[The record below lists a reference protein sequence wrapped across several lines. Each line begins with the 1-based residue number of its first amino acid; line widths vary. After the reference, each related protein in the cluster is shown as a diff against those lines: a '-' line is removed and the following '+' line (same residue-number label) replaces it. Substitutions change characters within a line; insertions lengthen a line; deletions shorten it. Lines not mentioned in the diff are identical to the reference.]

1 MTPYPKYTKIGQ
13 FQIAIY
19 SNNSVSD
26 AKRGLYMLNH
36 IIIQAGGKGSRL
48 ETLTT
53 NKPKALV
60 PVDNLPMIF
69 HLFKKYPQAKF
80 TIIADYKKD
89 VLKRYLNT
97 FAKVDFEVI
106 DANKKGTCSGI
117 SDALKTIPDKTPFM
131 LIWCDLVLSAVGLPH
146 DLSQN
151 YLGISKDF
159 PCRWSYANNMFAEEP
174 SKENGVA
181 GLFLFKDKEQI
192 SDVPDEGEFVRYLSH
207 KNLPFERLDMYGGLE
222 IGTMLSYFQNELNK
236 PKCRPFNK
244 MEFKGD
250 IVLKYPLDEQGRKLA
265 VDEIAWYKKVTELGY
280 TNIPKIY
287 GYDPLV
293 MEKIKGG
300 NIFEYAFL
308 TKGFKRA
315 LLDKII
321 TALKDLHRLTPPM
334 EANKEDCENNYVT
347 KTFERL
353 AKVRELVPFAKDEF
367 ITVNGKK
374 CHNIFAI
381 KDKIINEIR
390 QMYPKQFYLTHGDC
404 TFHNMMIETDGVRP
418 ILLDPRGY
426 FGKTKLY
433 GDIDYDWAKL
443 YYSVVGDYDQFN
455 RKNFSLEIMDDC
467 VDLMIVSNN
476 WKELENDFFTLTG
489 ADKKKIKLLHAIIWL
504 SLTTYAWEDYDAI
517 CGAFYKGLLELEEYL
532 QYAD

>member
-1 MTPYPKYTKIGQ
+1 MNDTFDTNKKIKY
-13 FQIAIY
+13 
-19 SNNSVSD
+19 
-26 AKRGLYMLNH
+26 
-36 IIIQAGGKGSRL
+36 IIVQAGGRGSRL

-69 HLFKKYPQAKF
+69 HLFKRYPNAKF
-80 TIIADYKKD
+80 KVIADYQKETM
-89 VLKRYLNT
+89 KRYLRA
-97 FAKVDFEVI
+97 FATVDYEVI

-117 SDALKTIPDKTPFM
+117 ANALETIPDNEPFM
-131 LIWCDLVLSAVGLPH
+131 LIWCDLILSNIVGMPN
-146 DLSQN
+146 DIQQN

-159 PCRWSYANNMFAEEP
+159 ECRWSYHNNNFKEEA

-181 GLFLFKDKEQI
+181 GLFLFKNKQQI
-192 SDVPDEGEFVRYLSH
+192 EGVPEEGEFVKWLAN
-207 KNLPFERLDMYGGLE
+207 KNLSFERLNMFGGLE

-265 VDEIAWYKKVTELGY
+265 EDEILWYKKVIELGY

-287 GYDPLV
+287 GFDPLV
-293 MEKIKGG
+293 MEKIKGN
-300 NIFEYAFL
+300 NIYEYAFL

-315 LLDKII
+315 LLKKVIEALDK
-321 TALKDLHRLTPPM
+321 LHKLLPPTP
-334 EANKEDCENNYVT
+334 ANQEDCEDNYLT
-347 KTFERL
+347 KTFKRL
-353 AKVRELVPFAKDEF
+353 EKVRDLVPFAQDK
-367 ITVNGKK
+367 IVTINGIK
-374 CHNIFAI
+374 CTNIFAI
-381 KDKIINEIR
+381 KEKIATEMR
-390 QMYPKQFYLTHGDC
+390 QMYPENFYLTHGDC

-418 ILLDPRGY
+418 VLLDPRGY

-455 RKNFSLEIMDDC
+455 RKNFSLEINQDN
-467 VDLMIVSNN
+467 VELEIVSNN
-476 WKELENDFFTLTG
+476 WKNLEQDFFELTG
-489 ADKKKIKLLHAIIWL
+489 ANPRKIKLLHAIIWL

-517 CGAFYKGLLELEEYL
+517 CGAFYKGLLELQRYL
-532 QYAD
+532 DS

>member
-1 MTPYPKYTKIGQ
+1 MNDTFDTNKKIKY
-13 FQIAIY
+13 
-19 SNNSVSD
+19 
-26 AKRGLYMLNH
+26 
-36 IIIQAGGKGSRL
+36 IIVQAGGRGSRL

-69 HLFKKYPQAKF
+69 HLFKRYPNAKF
-80 TIIADYKKD
+80 KVIADYQKETM
-89 VLKRYLNT
+89 KRYLRA
-97 FAKVDFEVI
+97 FATVDYEVI

-117 SDALKTIPDKTPFM
+117 ANALETIPDNEPFM
-131 LIWCDLVLSAVGLPH
+131 LIWCDLILSNIVGMPN
-146 DLSQN
+146 DIQQN

-159 PCRWSYANNMFAEEP
+159 ECRWSYHNNNFKEES

-181 GLFLFKDKEQI
+181 GLFLFKNKQQI
-192 SDVPDEGEFVRYLSH
+192 EGVPEEGEFVKWLAN
-207 KNLPFERLDMYGGLE
+207 KNLSFERLNMFGGLE

-265 VDEIAWYKKVTELGY
+265 EDEILWYKKVIELGY

-287 GYDPLV
+287 GFDPLV
-293 MEKIKGG
+293 MEKIKGN
-300 NIFEYAFL
+300 NIYEYAFL

-315 LLDKII
+315 LLKKVIEALDK
-321 TALKDLHRLTPPM
+321 LHKLLPPIP
-334 EANKEDCENNYVT
+334 ANQKDCEDNYLT
-347 KTFERL
+347 KTFKRL
-353 AKVRELVPFAKDEF
+353 EKVRDLVPFAQDK
-367 ITVNGKK
+367 IVTINGIK
-374 CHNIFAI
+374 CTNIFAI
-381 KDKIINEIR
+381 KEKIATEMR
-390 QMYPKQFYLTHGDC
+390 QMYPENFYLTHGDC

-418 ILLDPRGY
+418 VLLDPRGY

-455 RKNFSLEIMDDC
+455 RKNFSLEINQDN
-467 VDLMIVSNN
+467 VELEIVSNN
-476 WKELENDFFTLTG
+476 WKNLEQDFFELTG
-489 ADKKKIKLLHAIIWL
+489 ANPRKIKLLHAIIWL

-517 CGAFYKGLLELEEYL
+517 CGAFYKGLLELQRYL
-532 QYAD
+532 DDE